1 VSKSKF
7 LSTAEVE
14 RFLQRHPANLVEIAL
29 ELRNLVAVIAP
40 QASERILWGGLSYH
54 DAQRGGPVKAGICQI
69 ELQPDHVRLSFIH
82 GAFLPDPIGL
92 LVGKQRYKKYVELHS
107 YEETPWEQLEELIRA
122 SAEFD
127 PATIQTAE
135 PEEN

>member
-1 VSKSKF
+1 
-7 LSTAEVE
+7 
-14 RFLQRHPANLVEIAL
+14 
-29 ELRNLVAVIAP
+29 
-40 QASERILWGGLSYH
+40 
-54 DAQRGGPVKAGICQI
+54 
-69 ELQPDHVRLSFIH
+69 VRLSFIH

-92 LVGKQRYKKYVELHS
+92 LVCKQRYKKYVELHS